1 MGPTLAALLAA
12 AMLSHRVLSIAA
24 ASAVAF
30 SVPGFAEPVAV
41 DALGPSAFTAPGAF
55 PTSVY
60 KHYYNSPTATSA
72 QPQPVISDPVSVGTI
87 PVSTF
92 LRACAHP
99 LSALSAQDLS
109 V

>member
-1 MGPTLAALLAA
+1 
-12 AMLSHRVLSIAA
+12 MLSHRMLSIVA
-24 ASAVAF
+24 ASAAAF

-41 DALGPSAFTAPGAF
+41 SALGPSVFTAPGAF

-87 PVSTF
+87 SVSTF
-92 LRACAHP
+92 FRACAH
-99 LSALSAQDLS
+99 LFLALSAQDLS